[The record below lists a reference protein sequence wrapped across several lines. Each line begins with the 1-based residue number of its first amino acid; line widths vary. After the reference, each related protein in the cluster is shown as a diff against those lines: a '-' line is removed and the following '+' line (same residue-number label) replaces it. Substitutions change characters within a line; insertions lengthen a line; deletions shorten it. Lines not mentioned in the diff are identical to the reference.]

1 MQVYLAL
8 DIGKVRTGIAKSDA
22 MGLIIK
28 PLKTVKSD
36 ELIKELQELEKE
48 YSFEKFIIG
57 KPINISEGSNETLK
71 MVESKAKEIT
81 GVYPKIEQVFVNEA
95 FTSKEAEAAIKSQGI
110 KLGKDNKELV
120 DAYAAAI
127 ILEEYWDN

>member
-8 DIGKVRTGIAKSDA
+8 DIGKTRTGIAKSDH

-36 ELIKELQELEKE
+36 ELIQELQELEKE
-48 YSFEKFIIG
+48 YSFERFIIG
-57 KPINISEGSNETLK
+57 KPVNIAQGNKDALN
-71 MVESKAKEIT
+71 MVENKAKEILRA
-81 GVYPKIEQVFVNEA
+81 YPKIEQEFINES
-95 FTSKEAEAAIKSQGI
+95 FTSKEAEAAIKSKGI
-110 KLGKDNKELV
+110 HLSKDNKALI

-127 ILEEYWDN
+127 ILEEYWDS